1 MKKILLFT
9 LIMIF
14 TMGAPIA
21 FATVADPKATAENAA
36 VPVKTEN
43 KLSEEEL
50 SRLTKRVEEIRNM
63 DKTNM
68 TAKEKRG
75 LKKELK
81 EIKTNVRKDGGGV
94 YIGVGT
100 LILIIIL
107 LIVLL

>member
-9 LIMIF
+9 LMMIF
-14 TMGAPIA
+14 TLGASTV
-21 FATVADPKATAENAA
+21 FAAKTDPKATTDNLAA
-36 VPVKTEN
+36 PVKTEN

-50 SRLTKRVEEIRNM
+50 SRLTKRVEEIRDM

-75 LKKELK
+75 LKKEIK